1 MFIAK
6 VVGNVWATRKHP
18 VLEGKKLMLIQPVD
32 EISLRQTGEVQ
43 LAVDIKTGAGVG
55 DTVIIIDE
63 GNACSQILGY
73 ERAPVRAII
82 AGIVDSVY
90 RKGKSRKY
98 H

>member
-18 VLEGKKLMLIQPVD
+18 VLDGKKLMLIQPVD
-32 EISLRQTGEVQ
+32 EITLKEIGEVQ
-43 LAVDIKTGAGVG
+43 LAVDIKSGAGAG

-63 GNACSQILGY
+63 GNACRQILGY
-73 ERAPVRAII
+73 ERAPVRTII

-90 RKGKSRKY
+90 RKGESREY